1 MERRATL
8 HQLITDQSGAVAAT
22 YALSLFGLIAAV
34 GVGYDFARLATMNTE
49 LHNAADQAA
58 LAAATQL
65 TGKAGAIASAKAAA
79 DGAANSF
86 IKNKTLLANDT
97 NVTGVTIATF
107 VFYKTKADA
116 EADDES
122 KAVDQTA
129 ATADADARFVKV
141 KVTTRT
147 VFYAFT
153 PIVNVIASSPS
164 GAAATAGMG
173 SAICKVP
180 PVMMC
185 NTAVNPANFDF
196 AAIKGKGI
204 VLKGTGGGGAWA
216 PGDFGFLDVG
226 AGAND
231 LGKLLAYG
239 SPPGTCVD
247 VANPSTEP
255 GSMASVI
262 NDFNTR
268 FDIFESGDNIN
279 CYSGSKCPAS
289 DNNRT
294 DLVQSGNLT
303 YPPTMTLQDCGIKT
317 GNGNKGWQA
326 SNNPYRPT
334 TAAACSAT
342 NTCGP
347 SGSTYPDAMGYPRDL
362 EHAIGDPIANGV
374 SRIGSG
380 TWDINA
386 YWQVNYGAAYTSQVG
401 GKTMPT
407 RYEVY
412 EWERQNNAAASR
424 QFNSGGNFTAFRAP
438 ICRAGAAPG
447 PTQPDRRLLPVA
459 VVNCTGLTGK
469 KPIVPIDWI
478 DVFLVEP
485 SIDRERST
493 GQGNNKV
500 TTRYTNKGDIYVE
513 AVRRNEQAGEGASI
527 QFVRRDKPYLVR

>member
-1 MERRATL
+1 MERRATF

-22 YALSLFGLIAAV
+22 YALSLIGLIAAV

-79 DGAANSF
+79 DGAANSL
-86 IKNKTLLANDT
+86 IKNKTILANDT

-141 KVTTRT
+141 KVTTRS

-153 PIVNVIASSPS
+153 PIVNVVASSPS
-164 GAAATAGMG
+164 GASATAGMG

-185 NTAVNPANFDF
+185 NTAADPAIFDF

-204 VLKGTGGGGAWA
+204 VLKGTGGGGTWV

-247 VANPSTEP
+247 IANPSTEP
-255 GSMASVI
+255 GSMSSVI

-279 CYSGSKCPAS
+279 CYSGSKCPPS

-294 DLVQSGNLT
+294 DLVQSGLLT
-303 YPPTMTLQDCGIKT
+303 NASTLTLQDCGVKT

-326 SNNPYRPT
+326 SNDPYRPT
-334 TAAACSAT
+334 TAAVCSAT

-347 SGSTYPDAMGYPRDL
+347 SGATYPDAMGYPRDL
-362 EHAIGDPIANGV
+362 EHANGDPIANGV

-386 YWQVNYGAAYTSQVG
+386 YWQVNHGAAYASQVNN
-401 GKTMPT
+401 KTAPT
-407 RYEVY
+407 RFEVY
-412 EWERQNNAAASR
+412 EWERTNASAYR
-424 QFNSGGNFTAFRAP
+424 QFNSGGNYTTFKTP
-438 ICRAGAAPG
+438 ICRAGATPG
-447 PTQPDRRLLPVA
+447 ATQPDRRLLPVA
-459 VVNCTGLTGK
+459 VVNCTGLMGK
-469 KPIVPIDWI
+469 KPVIPLDWI

-493 GQGNNKV
+493 GQGKDKV
-500 TTRYTNKGDIYVE
+500 TTTYTNKGDIYVE
-513 AVRRNEQAGEGASI
+513 AVRRNEQGDAASI